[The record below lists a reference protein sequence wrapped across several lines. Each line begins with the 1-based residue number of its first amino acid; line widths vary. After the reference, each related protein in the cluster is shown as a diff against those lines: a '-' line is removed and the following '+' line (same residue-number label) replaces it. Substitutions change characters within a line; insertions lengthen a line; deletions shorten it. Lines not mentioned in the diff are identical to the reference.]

1 MKFYVVSDLHLD
13 IHGIRRDY
21 WHDFDKEATLIVAG
35 DTSNGLSGIAYVK
48 NVLCHHFKT
57 VIIIAGNHEWYSN
70 KSKSY
75 CKKSTLLGDESIT
88 KSGVIKDYTSSVL
101 VKLKAHSDTT
111 KNLFFLNNESIELEG
126 FTIFGGTLWF
136 PIHTY
141 SAELVE
147 TYSELMNDI
156 KFIDSSMIEEQYKSF
171 VKNLPEKVDLVVSHH
186 LPSKEAFASEVNANS
201 VYTPYYQAGLS
212 NDLISRARFWVAGHQ
227 HDAVEKV
234 IADGNT
240 TLICNPKGSVR
251 LRTSGLMPKKAY
263 YL

>member
-35 DTSNGLSGIAYVK
+35 DTANGLSGIAYVK
-48 NVLCHHFKT
+48 NVLCRHFKT
-57 VIIIAGNHEWYSN
+57 VIMIAGNHEWYSN

-75 CKKSTLLGDESIT
+75 CKKSTLLGNESIT
-88 KSGVIKDYTSSVL
+88 KSGVIKDYTSSVP

-111 KNLFFLNNESIELEG
+111 KNLFFLNNESIEFEG

-147 TYSELMNDI
+147 AYSELMNDI
-156 KFIDSSMIEEQYKSF
+156 RFIDSSMIEDQYKSF
-171 VKNLPEKVDLVVSHH
+171 VKNLPAKVDLVISHH
-186 LPSKEAFASEVNANS
+186 LPSKEAFANEEHANS
-201 VYTPYYQAGLS
+201 VFAPYYHAGLS
-212 NDLISRARFWVAGHQ
+212 NEMVSRTRFWVAGHQ

-234 IADGNT
+234 IAGGST
-240 TLICNPKGSVR
+240 TFISNPKSTVH
-251 LRTSGLMPKKAY
+251 LRTSGIMPNKAY